1 MSVFRVGVFGFCIL
15 DNKFDVLPP
24 LFPPI
29 QKLWCYAKHYMP
41 KLDWFYF
48 IQDRHMYAPLVQLK
62 LWLVIHLLCIAH
74 FPATQLSSYDG
85 RNQARNLYQVKLIDI
100 YVLCTHYRLCIQ
112 INWLN
117 AFACIYITTG
127 TKYELSSIQSG
138 GALKIHQIDSG
149 QDSGVYTCR
158 VGRAGEEARRDIEL
172 TVNSKLRPFFSH
184 LSVNLCGLVCENS
197 LTSWN
202 GFFYHSISGPPVIE
216 PFAFPKNLQDGG
228 RAQVTCA
235 VSSGD
240 MPIAFSWK
248 KDGHQIPSSLQVI
261 QTLEFLTNHLTFER
275 HLNVLASND

>member
-1 MSVFRVGVFGFCIL
+1 
-15 DNKFDVLPP
+15 
-24 LFPPI
+24 
-29 QKLWCYAKHYMP
+29 
-41 KLDWFYF
+41 
-48 IQDRHMYAPLVQLK
+48 MYAPLVQLK

-172 TVNSKLRPFFSH
+172 TVNSKLRPFFPISLSICVVSFVKIVWH
-184 LSVNLCGLVCENS
+184 HEMASSTIQFQVRRLSNRLHFRKTYKTVAEHKLPVLYRPVICPSLSVGKKMAIK
-197 LTSWN
+197 
-202 GFFYHSISGPPVIE
+202 FPP
-216 PFAFPKNLQDGG
+216 AYK
-228 RAQVTCA
+228 
-235 VSSGD
+235 
-240 MPIAFSWK
+240 
-248 KDGHQIPSSLQVI
+248 
-261 QTLEFLTNHLTFER
+261 
-275 HLNVLASND
+275 